1 MLEVG
6 EISFRW
12 VFEQVAVNNVHILIV
27 KLDLDTVRISFSGL
41 FHLEIGTLL
50 WRGGSILLIDHLD
63 TVWFAYRLLV
73 MGAVLASF
81 QNLLIMLLVL
91 LVSAFKLDGV
101 VLLDVF
107 DDFGEGFFLDAL
119 EV

>member
-1 MLEVG
+1 
-6 EISFRW
+6 
-12 VFEQVAVNNVHILIV
+12 
-27 KLDLDTVRISFSGL
+27 
-41 FHLEIGTLL
+41 
-50 WRGGSILLIDHLD
+50 
-63 TVWFAYRLLV
+63 

-119 EV
+119 EVELVMALRRGSIGLYIFEFPLEVLLD